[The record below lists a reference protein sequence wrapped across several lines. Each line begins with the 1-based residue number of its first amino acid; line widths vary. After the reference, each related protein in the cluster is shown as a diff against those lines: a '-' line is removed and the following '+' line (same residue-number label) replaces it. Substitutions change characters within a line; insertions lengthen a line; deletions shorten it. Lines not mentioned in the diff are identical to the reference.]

1 METEGGSKVKTRKTV
16 LLAAILFVLPAA
28 LGNTATLDVSALPT
42 QVGGLPATPGDTLRL
57 DLTGAYQLA
66 LARNLNLHV
75 GRYDLA
81 IANTD
86 VRGSGGIFDPNF
98 STFLDFDS
106 TKAPT
111 STILEGA
118 NVAESENMRFGLGI
132 NQLLPSGTEV
142 GLEWFSRRGETNST
156 FFFLNP
162 RWDAQIRATLAQPL
176 LNGFGTIATRS
187 RIIIAE
193 NIRDQTAIGFEVQV
207 IQLLADVEQA
217 YWELVATRLAIG
229 VTEQSLALAERLLE
243 ETRQR
248 VEVGTSAPIDTVQS
262 EATVATRNQEL
273 IFALN
278 AASNAEDN
286 LKGLLGFDQPREW
299 EVRIETTD
307 SYVIEPFLP
316 DLNTSIE
323 TALDK
328 RPAILRQELEMQRLQ
343 HNVNV
348 AKNRALPRLD
358 LTGSYAFG
366 GVSGTSTIEDP
377 ETGEP
382 ITIRDNLGDAAQQV
396 FNFDFPAW
404 TAGVTFSV
412 PIGNH
417 QAKELLV
424 RTRWERDRTGT
435 ELAALKQQIT
445 REVRFAVRSLQD
457 GAAAIDA
464 AVAARHLA
472 ERNLEA
478 EQTKFANG
486 LSTNFQVSEIQD
498 AAATAQF
505 SEIRARVNY
514 RKALAIYYGS
524 TGTFLESKSVEIA
537 DPGAPD
543 SVHDYWKD
551 VKWLQFSSF
560 KDSNELVTIPAEQVN
575 TATD

>member
-1 METEGGSKVKTRKTV
+1 METEGGSKVKTRINV
-16 LLAAILFVLPAA
+16 LLAAILLVLPAA
-28 LGNTATLDVSALPT
+28 LGNSATLDVSALPT

-81 IANTD
+81 IANTN

-98 STFLDFDS
+98 NAFLNFDS
-106 TKAPT
+106 TEVPT

-142 GLEWFSRRGETNST
+142 GLEWFSRRSKTNST

-176 LNGFGTIATRS
+176 LNGFGTVATRS
-187 RIIIAE
+187 QIIIAE
-193 NIRDQTAIGFEVQV
+193 NIRDQTTVGFEVQV

-217 YWELVATRLAIG
+217 YWELVATRQAIS
-229 VTEQSLALAERLLE
+229 VTQRSLELAEQLLG
-243 ETRQR
+243 ETLQR

-273 IFALN
+273 IYALN
-278 AASNAEDN
+278 AAANAEDD
-286 LKGLLGFDQPREW
+286 LKGLLGFDQPHEW
-299 EVRIETTD
+299 QVRIETTD
-307 SYVIEPFLP
+307 SYVIQPILP
-316 DLNTSIE
+316 NLDESID
-323 TALDK
+323 TALEK

-343 HNVNV
+343 QNVKV

-366 GVSGTSTIEDP
+366 GLSGTSTIEGPD
-377 ETGEP
+377 GNP
-382 ITIRDNLGDAAQQV
+382 ITIRDGLGDAAQQV

-404 TAGVTFSV
+404 TVGLTYSV

-417 QAKELLV
+417 QAKELLT
-424 RTRWERDRTGT
+424 RTRWERDRTGA

-445 REVRFAVRSLQD
+445 REVRFAVRSLED

-464 AVAARHLA
+464 AVAARRLA
-472 ERNLEA
+472 DRNLEA
-478 EQTKFANG
+478 EETKFDNG

-524 TGTFLESKSVEIA
+524 TGTFLESKGVEIA

-551 VKWLQFSSF
+551 VKWLQFSNF
-560 KDSNELVTIPAEQVN
+560 KESNELVTIPAEQVN
-575 TATD
+575 TDTD

>member
-1 METEGGSKVKTRKTV
+1 METEGGSKVKTRINV
-16 LLAAILFVLPAA
+16 LLAATLLVLPAVV
-28 LGNTATLDVSALPT
+28 GSSATLDVSALPS

-57 DLTGAYQLA
+57 DLAGAYQLA

-98 STFLDFDS
+98 STFLNFDS
-106 TKAPT
+106 TEVPT

-132 NQLLPSGTEV
+132 NQLLPTGTEI
-142 GLEWFSRRGETNST
+142 GLEWFSRRSKTNST

-229 VTEQSLALAERLLE
+229 VTRQSLELAERLLG

-286 LKGLLGFDQPREW
+286 LKGLLGFDQPHEW
-299 EVRIETTD
+299 QVRIETTD
-307 SYVIEPFLP
+307 SYVIEPILP
-316 DLNTSIE
+316 NLDESIG
-323 TALDK
+323 TALVK

-366 GVSGTSTIEDP
+366 GLSGTSTIEGPD
-377 ETGEP
+377 GEP
-382 ITIRDNLGDAAQQV
+382 ITIRDGLGDAAQQV

-404 TAGVTFSV
+404 TVGLTYSV

-417 QAKELLV
+417 QAKELLA
-424 RTRWERDRTGT
+424 RTRWERDRTGAQL
-435 ELAALKQQIT
+435 EALKQQIT
-445 REVRFAVRSLQD
+445 REVRFAVRSLED

-464 AVAARHLA
+464 AVASRRLA

-478 EQTKFANG
+478 EQTKFDNG
-486 LSTNFQVSEIQD
+486 LSTNFQVAEIQD

-524 TGTFLESKSVEIA
+524 TGTLLESKSVEIA

-551 VKWLQFSSF
+551 VKWLQFSRLQ
-560 KDSNELVTIPAEQVN
+560 DSSELVTIPAEQMN

>member
-1 METEGGSKVKTRKTV
+1 METEGGSKVKMKINV
-16 LLAAILFVLPAA
+16 LLAATLLVLPAA
-28 LGNTATLDVSALPT
+28 VGNSATLDVSALPT

-57 DLTGAYQLA
+57 DLAGAYQLA

-98 STFLDFDS
+98 NAFLDFDS
-106 TKAPT
+106 TDLPT

-132 NQLLPSGTEV
+132 NQLLPSGTEI
-142 GLEWFSRRGETNST
+142 GLEWFSRRSNTNST

-162 RWDAQIRATLAQPL
+162 RWDAQLRATLAQPL
-176 LNGFGTIATRS
+176 LNGFGTVATRS
-187 RIIIAE
+187 QIIIAE
-193 NIRDQTAIGFEVQV
+193 NIRDQTAVGFEVQV

-217 YWELVATRLAIG
+217 YWELVATRQAIS
-229 VTEQSLALAERLLE
+229 VTKQSLALAERLLE

-273 IFALN
+273 ILALN
-278 AASNAEDN
+278 AAANAEDN
-286 LKGLLGFDQPREW
+286 LKGLLGFDQPHEW
-299 EVRIETTD
+299 QVRIETTE
-307 SYVIEPFLP
+307 SYVTEPFLP

-323 TALDK
+323 TALEK

-343 HNVNV
+343 QNVKV

-366 GVSGTSTIEDP
+366 GVSGTSTIEGPD
-377 ETGEP
+377 GEP
-382 ITIRDNLGDAAQQV
+382 MTIRDGLGDAADQV

-404 TAGVTFSV
+404 TVGLRYSV

-417 QAKELLV
+417 QAKELLA
-424 RTRWERDRTGT
+424 RTRWERDRTGA
-435 ELAALKQQIT
+435 ELAALKQQIIL
-445 REVRFAVRSLQD
+445 EVRFAVRSLED

-464 AVAARHLA
+464 AVASRRLA

-478 EQTKFANG
+478 EQTKFNNG

-514 RKALAIYYGS
+514 RKAIAIYYGS

-537 DPGAPD
+537 DPGAPE

>member
-1 METEGGSKVKTRKTV
+1 MNMLFAAT
-16 LLAAILFVLPAA
+16 LLVLPAA
-28 LGNTATLDVSALPT
+28 LGNSATLDVSALPT
-42 QVGGLPATPGDTLRL
+42 QVGNLPATPGDTLRL
-57 DLTGAYQLA
+57 DLTSAYQLA

-98 STFLDFDS
+98 NAFLDYDS
-106 TKAPT
+106 TKVPT

-118 NVAESENMRFGLGI
+118 NVAESENTRFGLGI
-132 NQLLPSGTEV
+132 NQLLPSGTEI
-142 GLEWFSRRGETNST
+142 GLEWFSRRSETNST

-162 RWDAQIRATLAQPL
+162 RWDAQLRATLAQPL
-176 LNGFGTIATRS
+176 LNGFGTVATRS
-187 RIIIAE
+187 QIIIAE
-193 NIRDQTAIGFEVQV
+193 NIRDQTAVGFEVQV

-229 VTEQSLALAERLLE
+229 VTQQSLELAERLLE

-273 IFALN
+273 IYARN
-278 AASNAEDN
+278 AASNAEDS
-286 LKGLLGFDQPREW
+286 LKGLLGFDQPHEW
-299 EVRIETTD
+299 QVRIETTD
-307 SYVIEPFLP
+307 SYVIEPILP
-316 DLNTSIE
+316 DLDKSIN
-323 TALDK
+323 TALVK

-343 HNVNV
+343 QNVKV

-366 GVSGTSTIEDP
+366 GLSGTSTIEGPD
-377 ETGEP
+377 GQP
-382 ITIRDNLGDAAQQV
+382 ITIRDGWGDAAQQV

-404 TAGVTFSV
+404 TVGLTYSV

-417 QAKELLV
+417 QAKELLA
-424 RTRWERDRTGT
+424 RTRWERDRTGAQ
-435 ELAALKQQIT
+435 LATLKQQIT
-445 REVRFAVRSLQD
+445 REVRFSVRSLED

-478 EQTKFANG
+478 EQTKFNNG

-505 SEIRARVNY
+505 SEIRARVDY

-551 VKWLQFSSF
+551 VKWLQFSNF
-560 KDSNELVTIPAEQVN
+560 KESNELVTIPAEQVN

>member
-1 METEGGSKVKTRKTV
+1 MVKTRMNM
-16 LLAAILFVLPAA
+16 LLAATLLVLPAA
-28 LGNTATLDVSALPT
+28 LGNSATLDVSALPA
-42 QVGGLPATPGDTLRL
+42 QVGNLPATPGDTLRL
-57 DLTGAYQLA
+57 DLISAYQLA

-86 VRGSGGIFDPNF
+86 VRGSGGIFDPNLNAF
-98 STFLDFDS
+98 IDFDS
-106 TKAPT
+106 TESPT

-132 NQLLPSGTEV
+132 NQLLPSGTQV
-142 GLEWFSRRGETNST
+142 GLEWFSRRSKTNST

-176 LNGFGTIATRS
+176 LNGFGTVATRS
-187 RIIIAE
+187 QIIIAE
-193 NIRDQTAIGFEVQV
+193 NIRDQTAVGFEVQV

-229 VTEQSLALAERLLE
+229 VTQQSLELAERLLG

-273 IFALN
+273 IYALN
-278 AASNAEDN
+278 AAANAEDN
-286 LKGLLGFDQPREW
+286 LKGLLGFDQPQEW
-299 EVRIETTD
+299 QVRIETTD
-307 SYVIEPFLP
+307 SYVIEPILP
-316 DLNTSIE
+316 DLDDSIS
-323 TALDK
+323 TALVK
-328 RPAILRQELEMQRLQ
+328 RPAILRQELEMQRLRQ
-343 HNVNV
+343 NVKV

-366 GVSGTSTIEDP
+366 GLSGTSTIEGPD
-377 ETGEP
+377 GEP
-382 ITIRDNLGDAAQQV
+382 ITIRDGWGDAAQQV

-404 TAGVTFSV
+404 TVGLTYSV

-417 QAKELLV
+417 QAKELLA
-424 RTRWERDRTGT
+424 RTRWERDRTGAQ
-435 ELAALKQQIT
+435 LAALKQQIT
-445 REVRFAVRSLQD
+445 REVRYAVRSLED

-514 RKALAIYYGS
+514 RKAIAIYYGA

-551 VKWLQFSSF
+551 VKWLQFSNF
-560 KDSNELVTIPAEQVN
+560 KESNELVTIPAEQVN

>member
-1 METEGGSKVKTRKTV
+1 MNV
-16 LLAAILFVLPAA
+16 LLAAILLVLPAA
-28 LGNTATLDVSALPT
+28 LGNSANLDVSALPT

-57 DLTGAYQLA
+57 DLSGAYQLA

-98 STFLDFDS
+98 SAFLNYDS
-106 TKAPT
+106 TEVPT

-118 NVAESENMRFGLGI
+118 NVAESQNMRFGLGI
-132 NQLLPSGTEV
+132 NQLLPSGTEI
-142 GLEWFSRRGETNST
+142 GLEWFSRRSETNST

-176 LNGFGTIATRS
+176 LNGFGTVATRS
-187 RIIIAE
+187 QIIIAE
-193 NIRDQTAIGFEVQV
+193 NIRDQTAVGFEVQV

-229 VTEQSLALAERLLE
+229 VTQQSLELAERLLE

-273 IFALN
+273 IYALN
-278 AASNAEDN
+278 AAANAEDN
-286 LKGLLGFDQPREW
+286 LKGLLGFDQPHEW
-299 EVRIETTD
+299 QVRIETTD
-307 SYVIEPFLP
+307 SYVIEPILP
-316 DLNTSIE
+316 DLDESIN
-323 TALDK
+323 TALVK

-343 HNVNV
+343 QNVKV

-358 LTGSYAFG
+358 LTGNYAFG
-366 GVSGTSTIEDP
+366 GLSGTSTIEGPD
-377 ETGEP
+377 GEP
-382 ITIRDNLGDAAQQV
+382 ITIRDGWGDAAQQV

-404 TAGVTFSV
+404 TVGLTYSV

-417 QAKELLV
+417 QAKELLA
-424 RTRWERDRTGT
+424 RTRWERDRTGAQ
-435 ELAALKQQIT
+435 LDALKQQIT
-445 REVRFAVRSLQD
+445 REVRFAVRSLED

-478 EQTKFANG
+478 EQTKFDNG

-514 RKALAIYYGS
+514 RQALAIYYGS

-551 VKWLQFSSF
+551 VKWLQFSNF
-560 KDSNELVTIPAEQVN
+560 KESNELVTIPAEQVN

>member
-1 METEGGSKVKTRKTV
+1 METEGGSKVKTRINV
-16 LLAAILFVLPAA
+16 LLAATLLVLPAVV
-28 LGNTATLDVSALPT
+28 GNSATLDVSALPS

-57 DLTGAYQLA
+57 DLAGAYQLA

-98 STFLDFDS
+98 STFLNFDS
-106 TKAPT
+106 TETPT

-132 NQLLPSGTEV
+132 NQLLPSGTEI
-142 GLEWFSRRGETNST
+142 GLEWFSRRSKTNST

-229 VTEQSLALAERLLE
+229 VTRQSLELAERLLE

-286 LKGLLGFDQPREW
+286 LKGLLGFDQPHEW

-307 SYVIEPFLP
+307 SYVIEPILP
-316 DLNTSIE
+316 NLEDSIG
-323 TALDK
+323 TALVK

-343 HNVNV
+343 HNVNA

-366 GVSGTSTIEDP
+366 GLSGTSTIEGPD
-377 ETGEP
+377 GEP
-382 ITIRDNLGDAAQQV
+382 ILIRDGLGDAAQQV

-404 TAGVTFSV
+404 TAGLTFSV

-424 RTRWERDRTGT
+424 RTRWERDRTGAQL
-435 ELAALKQQIT
+435 EALKQQIT
-445 REVRFAVRSLQD
+445 REVRFAVRSLED

-464 AVAARHLA
+464 AVASRRLA

-478 EQTKFANG
+478 EKTKFDNG

-551 VKWLQFSSF
+551 VKWLQFSNF

-575 TATD
+575 TAAD

>member
-1 METEGGSKVKTRKTV
+1 MKTRINV
-16 LLAAILFVLPAA
+16 LLAATLLVLPAVV
-28 LGNTATLDVSALPT
+28 GSSATLDVSALPS

-57 DLTGAYQLA
+57 DLAGAYQLA

-98 STFLDFDS
+98 STFLNFDS
-106 TKAPT
+106 TEVPT

-132 NQLLPSGTEV
+132 NQLLPTGTEI
-142 GLEWFSRRGETNST
+142 GLEWFSRRSKTNST

-229 VTEQSLALAERLLE
+229 VTRQSLELAERLLG

-286 LKGLLGFDQPREW
+286 LKGLLGFDQPHEW
-299 EVRIETTD
+299 QVRIETTD
-307 SYVIEPFLP
+307 SYVIEPILP
-316 DLNTSIE
+316 NLDESIG
-323 TALDK
+323 TALVK

-366 GVSGTSTIEDP
+366 GLSGTSTIEGPD
-377 ETGEP
+377 GEP
-382 ITIRDNLGDAAQQV
+382 ITIRDGLGDAAQQV

-404 TAGVTFSV
+404 TVGLTYSV

-417 QAKELLV
+417 QAKELLA
-424 RTRWERDRTGT
+424 RTRWERDRTGAQL
-435 ELAALKQQIT
+435 EALKQQIT
-445 REVRFAVRSLQD
+445 REVRFAVRSLED

-464 AVAARHLA
+464 AVASRRLA

-478 EQTKFANG
+478 EQTKFDNG
-486 LSTNFQVSEIQD
+486 LSTNFQVAEIQD

-524 TGTFLESKSVEIA
+524 TGTLLESKSVEIA

-551 VKWLQFSSF
+551 VKWLQFSSLQ
-560 KDSNELVTIPAEQVN
+560 DSSELVTIPAEQMN

>member
-1 METEGGSKVKTRKTV
+1 MNV
-16 LLAAILFVLPAA
+16 LLAATLLVLPAA
-28 LGNTATLDVSALPT
+28 LATSATLDVSALPT
-42 QVGGLPATPGDTLRL
+42 QVGGLPTTPGDSLRL
-57 DLTGAYQLA
+57 DLAGAYQLA

-98 STFLDFDS
+98 SAFLNYDS
-106 TKAPT
+106 TEVPT

-118 NVAESENMRFGLGI
+118 NVAESQNSRFGLGI
-132 NQLLPSGTEV
+132 NQLLPSGTEI
-142 GLEWFSRRGETNST
+142 GLEWYSRRSETNST

-176 LNGFGTIATRS
+176 LNGFGTVATRS

-193 NIRDQTAIGFEVQV
+193 NIRDQTAVGFEVQV

-229 VTEQSLALAERLLE
+229 VTQQSLELAERLLE
-243 ETRQR
+243 ETQQR

-273 IFALN
+273 IYARN
-278 AASNAEDN
+278 AAANAEDS
-286 LKGLLGFDQPREW
+286 LKGLLGFDQPHEW
-299 EVRIETTD
+299 QVRIETTD
-307 SYVIEPFLP
+307 SYVIEPILP
-316 DLNTSIE
+316 DLDESINL
-323 TALDK
+323 ALVK

-343 HNVNV
+343 QNVKV

-366 GVSGTSTIEDP
+366 GLSGTSTIEGPD
-377 ETGEP
+377 GEP
-382 ITIRDNLGDAAQQV
+382 ITIRDGWGDAATQV

-404 TAGVTFSV
+404 TVGLTYSM

-417 QAKELLV
+417 QAKELLA
-424 RTRWERDRTGT
+424 RTRWERDRTGAQ
-435 ELAALKQQIT
+435 LAALKQQIT
-445 REVRFAVRSLQD
+445 REVRFSVRSLED

-478 EQTKFANG
+478 EQTKFNNG

-560 KDSNELVTIPAEQVN
+560 KESNELVTIPAEQVN
-575 TATD
+575 TATN

>member
-1 METEGGSKVKTRKTV
+1 METEGGSKVKTRINV
-16 LLAAILFVLPAA
+16 LLAATLLVLPAVV
-28 LGNTATLDVSALPT
+28 GSSATLDVSALPS

-57 DLTGAYQLA
+57 DLAGAYQLA

-98 STFLDFDS
+98 STFLNFDS
-106 TKAPT
+106 TEVPT

-132 NQLLPSGTEV
+132 NQLLPTGTEI
-142 GLEWFSRRGETNST
+142 GLEWFSRRSKTNST

-229 VTEQSLALAERLLE
+229 VTRQSLELAERLLG

-286 LKGLLGFDQPREW
+286 LKGLLGFDQPHEW

-307 SYVIEPFLP
+307 SYVIEPILP
-316 DLNTSIE
+316 NLDESIG
-323 TALDK
+323 TALVK

-343 HNVNV
+343 HNVDV

-366 GVSGTSTIEDP
+366 GLSGTSTIEGPD
-377 ETGEP
+377 GEP
-382 ITIRDNLGDAAQQV
+382 ITIRDGLGDAAQQV

-404 TAGVTFSV
+404 TVGLTYSV

-417 QAKELLV
+417 QAKELLA
-424 RTRWERDRTGT
+424 RTRWERDRTGAQL
-435 ELAALKQQIT
+435 EALKQQIT
-445 REVRFAVRSLQD
+445 REVRFAVRSLED

-464 AVAARHLA
+464 AVASRRLA

-478 EQTKFANG
+478 EQTKFDNG
-486 LSTNFQVSEIQD
+486 LSTNFQVAEIQD

-524 TGTFLESKSVEIA
+524 TGTLLESKSVEIA

-560 KDSNELVTIPAEQVN
+560 QDSSELVTIPAEQVN
-575 TATD
+575 TAAD

>member
-1 METEGGSKVKTRKTV
+1 METEGGSKVKTRMNV
-16 LLAAILFVLPAA
+16 LLAAILLVLSAA
-28 LGNTATLDVSALPT
+28 LGSSATLDVSALPT

-57 DLTGAYQLA
+57 DLISAYQLA

-86 VRGSGGIFDPNF
+86 VRGSGGIFDPNLNAF
-98 STFLDFDS
+98 IDFDS
-106 TKAPT
+106 TESPT

-132 NQLLPSGTEV
+132 NQLLPSGTQV
-142 GLEWFSRRGETNST
+142 GLEWFSRRSKTNST

-176 LNGFGTIATRS
+176 LNGFGTVATRS

-193 NIRDQTAIGFEVQV
+193 NIRDQTAVGFEVQV

-229 VTEQSLALAERLLE
+229 VTQQSLELAERLLG

-273 IFALN
+273 IYALN
-278 AASNAEDN
+278 AAANAEDN
-286 LKGLLGFDQPREW
+286 LKGLLGFDQPQEW
-299 EVRIETTD
+299 QVRIETTD
-307 SYVIEPFLP
+307 SYVIEPLLP
-316 DLNTSIE
+316 DLDESIS
-323 TALDK
+323 TALVK

-343 HNVNV
+343 QNVKV

-366 GVSGTSTIEDP
+366 GLSGTSTIDGP
-377 ETGEP
+377 DGEP
-382 ITIRDNLGDAAQQV
+382 ITIRDGWGDAAQQV

-404 TAGVTFSV
+404 TVGLTYSV

-417 QAKELLV
+417 QAKELLA
-424 RTRWERDRTGT
+424 RTRWERDRTGAQ
-435 ELAALKQQIT
+435 LAALKQQIT
-445 REVRFAVRSLQD
+445 REVRFAVRSLED

-464 AVAARHLA
+464 AEAARRLA

-478 EQTKFANG
+478 EQTKFDNG

-514 RKALAIYYGS
+514 RKAIAIYYGA

-551 VKWLQFSSF
+551 VKWLQFSNF
-560 KDSNELVTIPAEQVN
+560 KESNELVTIPAEQVD